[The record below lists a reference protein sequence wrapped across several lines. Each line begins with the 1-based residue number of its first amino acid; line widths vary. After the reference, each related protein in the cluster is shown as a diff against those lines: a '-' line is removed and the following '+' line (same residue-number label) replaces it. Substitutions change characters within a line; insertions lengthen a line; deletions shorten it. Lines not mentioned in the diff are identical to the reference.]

1 MFELLKIFD
10 NDKKDAKGSRLC
22 NFNFSDKQY
31 LMNLYN
37 LIALSEIKGYM
48 MVQFS
53 YIVFKMY
60 GHDSLILES
69 DVSRRKFKTNTAYKI
84 R

>member
-10 NDKKDAKGSRLC
+10 NDKKDVKGPRLC
-22 NFNFSDKQY
+22 HFNFSDKQY

>member
-10 NDKKDAKGSRLC
+10 NDKKDVKGSRLC